1 MDEFSTPL
9 SPEEFERVWSRVSPG
24 RDGPVVPGR
33 PDRPPPPPPG
43 PDRPVPPPPRP
54 PQRPTPPPPRPD
66 RPVPPPPPP
75 PGPPQ
80 RPTPRPEPPAPP
92 PPRPD
97 RPVPPPP
104 RPPERPVPPP
114 PGPNRPVPPPPPE
127 PPCLGPECRE
137 SEAFLRSMI
146 DRELERSRSAQS
158 APVPPRIAAQ
168 ALSRAKRLSAALY
181 LITGRWY
188 LPQRSRVQR
197 WRDRRAALRG
207 LYQQSQRLERDYRR
221 EAQRVRDRELRQLC
235 RELADECA
243 AEQQFLRHQL
253 EI

>member
-1 MDEFSTPL
+1 MDEFSATL

-33 PDRPPPPPPG
+33 PDRPPL
-43 PDRPVPPPPRP
+43 
-54 PQRPTPPPPRPD
+54 PPPRPD
-66 RPVPPPPPP
+66 RPL
-75 PGPPQ
+75 
-80 RPTPRPEPPAPP
+80 
-92 PPRPD
+92 
-97 RPVPPPP
+97 PPPP

-114 PGPNRPVPPPPPE
+114 PRPDRPIPPPPPPE

-137 SEAFLRSMI
+137 SETFLRGMI
-146 DRELERSRSAQS
+146 DREMERSRSAQS

-188 LPQRSRVQR
+188 LPQRGRVQR

-207 LYQQSQRLERDYRR
+207 LFQQSQRLERDYRR
-221 EAQRVRDRELRQLC
+221 EAHRSRDRELRQLC

>member
-1 MDEFSTPL
+1 MDEYPTTL
-9 SPEEFERVWSRVSPG
+9 SSEEFERVWSRVSPG

-33 PDRPPPPPPG
+33 PE
-43 PDRPVPPPPRP
+43 RPVPPPPRP
-54 PQRPTPPPPRPD
+54 E
-66 RPVPPPPPP
+66 RPVPPPP
-75 PGPPQ
+75 
-80 RPTPRPEPPAPP
+80 RPE
-92 PPRPD
+92 

-114 PGPNRPVPPPPPE
+114 PRPERPAPPPPRPERPVPPPPE

-137 SEAFLRSMI
+137 SESFLRGMI
-146 DRELERSRSAQS
+146 DRELERYRSAQG
-158 APVPPRIAAQ
+158 APVPQRIALQ

-188 LPQRSRVQR
+188 LPQWGRVQR

-207 LYQQSQRLERDYRR
+207 LFQQSQRLERDYRR
-221 EAQRVRDRELRQLC
+221 ESARVRDLRGLY

-253 EI
+253 ER